1 MLMILQHIQQ
11 SVQNPEQILQ
21 ELRLRLQ
28 KDGSRIILV
37 GGIKMQMDRIQQI
50 PGKRLMEH
58 GIILKEMDIW
68 HQINGLETIMLVLV
82 EQC

>member
-1 MLMILQHIQQ
+1 MKQTT
-11 SVQNPEQILQ
+11 
-21 ELRLRLQ
+21 
-28 KDGSRIILV
+28 RIILV